1 MSLPGFPFLTVIV
14 FLPLAGAVVGLF
26 FPPGRDRLI
35 KGWATAVSA
44 LPLLFVA
51 LLWPMLRGAG
61 PGFHF
66 VERHDWVPAVGISYY
81 LGVDGV
87 SFALLAL
94 SALVF
99 PLAMV
104 AAWSIGERVKE
115 FFTLV
120 LVLETAVLGVFA
132 ALDYILF
139 YVFWE
144 AVLIPMYF
152 LIAIWGGPRR
162 EYAAIKFL
170 IYTMVGSLFMLVA
183 IIALYLTTG
192 GESFAMDDIARRAPS
207 MVPAA
212 WRYWIFLGLFLGFAV
227 KVPVWPFH
235 TWLPDAHVEAPTPI
249 SVILAALLL
258 KMGTYGLVR
267 VSQPTLPDTAVGFAL
282 ALAVL
287 GVVNIV
293 YGALAAMAQSD
304 FKKLVAYSS
313 VSHMGYVLLGLAA
326 NTPEAVNASVFQM
339 VSHGLISAMLF
350 LLVGVFYDRT
360 HTREMA
366 RLHGMY
372 LAAPTAGV
380 ILAFAGLANLGL
392 PGLSGFIGEFFT
404 LLGALPVFPRLVYL
418 ALAGVVFTAAFNLL
432 MMHRVL
438 MGRPRE
444 EFALLPDAS
453 AREMFTL
460 VPLMVAI
467 LVLGIWPA
475 ALVGLTN
482 APVLELVRRVGGM

>member
-1 MSLPGFPFLTVIV
+1 MADLPLLSIMV
-14 FLPLAGAVVGLF
+14 FTPLAGALAGL
-26 FPPGRDRLI
+26 LI
-35 KGWATAVSA
+35 PAERERTIKIYATAVA
-44 LPLLFVA
+44 AVPLVLAAAMWAAFD
-51 LLWPMLRGAG
+51 PGT
-61 PGFHF
+61 PGFQF
-66 VERHDWVPAVGISYY
+66 KEYVPWVPSLGIAYS
-81 LGVDGV
+81 LGVDGI
-87 SFALLAL
+87 SFSLIVL

-99 PLAMV
+99 FLAFL
-104 AAWSIGERVKE
+104 ASFGIERRVKE
-115 FFTLV
+115 FFILV
-120 LVLETAVLGVFA
+120 LILETAVMGVFA
-132 ALDYILF
+132 ALDYVLF

-170 IYTMVGSLFMLVA
+170 IYTIVGSLLMVIA
-183 IIALYLTTG
+183 IVALYLTTG
-192 GESFAMDDIARRAPS
+192 ADTFSIPEIARRAPDS
-207 MVPAA
+207 VPLG
-212 WRYWIFLGLFLGFAV
+212 WRWWIFIGLFLGFAV

-249 SVILAALLL
+249 SVILAAILL

-267 VSQPTLPDTAVGFAL
+267 ISQPTLPEVAREFAL
-282 ALAVL
+282 TMAVL
-287 GVVNIV
+287 GVINII
-293 YGALAAMAQSD
+293 YGALAAMAQKD

-326 NTPEAVNASVFQM
+326 NTPAAVNASVFQM

-360 HTREMA
+360 HTREME

-380 ILAFAGLANLGL
+380 ILAFAGMGNLGL

-404 LLGALPVFPRLVYL
+404 LLGSVQVFRTLVYITL
-418 ALAGVVFTAAFNLL
+418 IGVVLTAAFNLL

-444 EFALLPDAS
+444 EFAVMPDVS
-453 AREMFTL
+453 PRELATL
-460 VPLMVAI
+460 VPLMAAT
-467 LVLGIWPA
+467 LLLGIWPSV
-475 ALVGLTN
+475 LMNLTN
-482 APVLELVRRVGGM
+482 APVVQLVARVGGM